1 MKNSS
6 YPGRGTMYYVRI
18 AVAVAAII
26 ALIYF
31 CSSQPG
37 QSETGN
43 GEGEPPTRTP
53 RPIPTQT
60 PKPTPTVLSP
70 EQITATASVLTAH
83 EGAVRF
89 MTYNVQD
96 GGGDRLPLI
105 TTILKT
111 YNADILAIQEAN
123 GWQANDSAILD
134 QMAADLGME
143 YVYCQADPAFVD
155 ENGNTEDLVLFS
167 RYSILDSETHADVSH
182 CLLRAQ
188 ILVSDSTTIQVFAT
202 HLAPNFAEVGC
213 QNVQKIAD
221 AIQPFAG
228 EQAALIGDF
237 NMPPPTVKMGYP
249 VEQTECPPLLEATGW
264 KYLGSVSDVAQMWV
278 TDTTDAIENSQLPGP
293 TKGVLIPRNDMIAAS
308 VYLPLAVDFEL
319 P

>member
-1 MKNSS
+1 
-6 YPGRGTMYYVRI
+6 MYYVRI
-18 AVAVAAII
+18 ALAVLAVV

-37 QSETGN
+37 QSDS
-43 GEGEPPTRTP
+43 GEEGVATRTP

-70 EQITATASVLTAH
+70 EQITATASVLMAH

-89 MTYNVQD
+89 MTYNVQE
-96 GGGDRLPLI
+96 GGGERIPLL
-105 TTILKT
+105 TSILKA

-123 GWQANDSAILD
+123 GWQADDSAILN

-143 YVYCQADPAFVD
+143 YVYCKADPAFVD

-167 RYSILDSETHADVSH
+167 RFPILESETHPDISH

-188 ILVSDSTTIQVFAT
+188 IQVTQSTTLQVFAA
-202 HLAPNFAEVGC
+202 HLAPNFVEVGC
-213 QNVQKIAD
+213 TNVQKIAD
-221 AIQPFAG
+221 AIQPYAG

-237 NMPPPTVKMGYP
+237 NMPPPSVKMGYP
-249 VEQTECPPLLEATGW
+249 VEQTECPPLLEAAGW
-264 KYLGSVSDVAQMWV
+264 KFVDSVSDLAQMWG
-278 TDTTDAIENSQLPGP
+278 TEALDAVESSKLPGP
-293 TKGVLIPRNDMIAAS
+293 TKGILAPRNDMIAAS
-308 VYLPLAVDFEL
+308 VHLPLAVDLFI